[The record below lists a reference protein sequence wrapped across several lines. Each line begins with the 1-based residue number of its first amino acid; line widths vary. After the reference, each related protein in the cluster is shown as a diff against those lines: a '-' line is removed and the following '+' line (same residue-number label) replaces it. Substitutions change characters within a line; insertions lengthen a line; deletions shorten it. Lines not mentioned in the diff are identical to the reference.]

1 MVDGLQDALDIL
13 GKAGKIGSS
22 KPELEVIPTDIP
34 EFNEKILGCGGI
46 PRGKIIEMYAK
57 ESVGKST
64 LAYWLLGQ
72 AQKAGGV
79 AALFDAEGA
88 YLPDYGAKCGINNDE
103 LILVDF
109 DLRNDALFKIQLLL
123 ATNAVDLIV
132 VDSMPALQPALVAEK
147 TDASALKMNERL
159 ERAKMFTVFFNEIM
173 GGYKI
178 KSDEKGAKFITQIVD
193 GKKTTIH
200 KMSNKKAGLIFINHA
215 KDKIGVMFGQR
226 TYTPGGDA
234 INFASSIRLG
244 MNYLKKSKKKD
255 ENDMP
260 IFKHVK
266 VTAAKNKLAPPL
278 MTMEMKLWRDG
289 RVEALEDWVEEEV
302 EDPLDAK
309 KKVSELKGVFSGKE
323 KPE

>member
-109 DLRNDALFKIQLLL
+109 DLGNDALFKIQLLL

-266 VTAAKNKLAPPL
+266 VTAAKNKLAPHL

-289 RVEALEDWVEEEV
+289 RVEALEDWV